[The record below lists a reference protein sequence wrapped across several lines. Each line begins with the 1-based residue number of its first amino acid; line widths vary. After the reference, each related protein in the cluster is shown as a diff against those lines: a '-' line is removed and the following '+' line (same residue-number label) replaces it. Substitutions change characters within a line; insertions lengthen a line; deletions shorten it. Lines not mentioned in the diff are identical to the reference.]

1 MLFLPLKFLD
11 GRISLG
17 CLWNSKRI
25 SFQKTTLG
33 NNGQKCLGLRGK
45 TYTLTPAS
53 KCFPSIHPLS
63 LPMPS
68 PPRRPVFNE
77 ELVHPALLRH
87 ENITHQMR
95 QLSPADP
102 PTPLPG
108 NRMAWRA
115 EGLLSPCLFLRGAAW
130 MSGLLCGNS
139 GTQLVLIEILTLI
152 AAIYGIRFKK
162 ENSTI
167 KCIAKQQYADLENNT
182 TISTLFGVC

>member
-1 MLFLPLKFLD
+1 M
-11 GRISLG
+11 
-17 CLWNSKRI
+17 
-25 SFQKTTLG
+25 
-33 NNGQKCLGLRGK
+33 
-45 TYTLTPAS
+45 
-53 KCFPSIHPLS
+53 
-63 LPMPS
+63 
-68 PPRRPVFNE
+68 FNE

-95 QLSPADP
+95 QLSPVDP

-108 NRMAWRA
+108 NRMARRA
-115 EGLLSPCLFLRGAAW
+115 EGLLSPRLFLRGAAW
-130 MSGLLCGNS
+130 MSGLLCGNI

-167 KCIAKQQYADLENNT
+167 KCIAKQQYADLENNA